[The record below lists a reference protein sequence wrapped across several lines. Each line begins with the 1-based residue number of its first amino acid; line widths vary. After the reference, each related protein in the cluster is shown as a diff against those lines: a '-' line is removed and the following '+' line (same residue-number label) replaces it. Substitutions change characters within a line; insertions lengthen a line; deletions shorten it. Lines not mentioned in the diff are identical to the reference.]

1 MIPVTQSIHE
11 STPMQNGTEIPIK
24 EVLCTL
30 SARWS
35 LEVMAEL
42 DGGRRRFNELT
53 RRLEGINHK
62 VLIETLHKLQRDGY
76 VRGPLTASK
85 NATGRLVGYELT
97 ELGMTLLQLVGG
109 VREWLDEHEQKI
121 VDARSD
127 FDWTKREMEFMRE

>member
-1 MIPVTQSIHE
+1 MTQSIHE
-11 STPMQNGTEIPIK
+11 TAPIQKGTEIPIK

-42 DGGRRRFNELT
+42 DGGKRRFNELT
-53 RRLEGINHK
+53 RRLVGINHK

-76 VRGPLTASK
+76 VRGPLTSSK
-85 NATGRLVGYELT
+85 NSTDRLVGYELT

-121 VDARSD
+121 VNARTD
-127 FDWTKREMEFMRE
+127 FDWTKREMEFMKE

>member
-1 MIPVTQSIHE
+1 MTQSIHE
-11 STPMQNGTEIPIK
+11 PAPIQKGAEIPIK

-42 DGGRRRFNELT
+42 DGGKRRFNELT

-76 VRGPLTASK
+76 VRGPLTSSK
-85 NATGRLVGYELT
+85 DSTDRLVGYELT

-121 VDARSD
+121 VNARTD
-127 FDWTKREMEFMRE
+127 FDWAKREMEFMKE

>member
-1 MIPVTQSIHE
+1 MTQSMHE
-11 STPMQNGTEIPIK
+11 SVPVQECTEIPIK

-35 LEVMAEL
+35 LDVMVEL
-42 DGGRRRFNELT
+42 DGGKRRFNELT

-76 VRGPLTASK
+76 VRGPLTSSK
-85 NATGRLVGYELT
+85 NSADRLIGYELT
-97 ELGMTLLQLVGG
+97 ELGTTLLQLVNG

-121 VDARSD
+121 SSARTY
-127 FDWTKREMEFMRE
+127 FDWTKREMELMRK

>member
-1 MIPVTQSIHE
+1 
-11 STPMQNGTEIPIK
+11 MQNGTKIPIK
-24 EVLCTL
+24 EILCTL

-35 LEVMAEL
+35 LEVMVEL

-76 VRGPLTASK
+76 VRGPLTSSK
-85 NATGRLVGYELT
+85 KSTGRLVGYELT
-97 ELGMTLLQLVGG
+97 ELGMTLLQLVSG

-121 VDARSD
+121 VSARTD
-127 FDWTKREMEFMRE
+127 FDWTKGEMEFMKE